1 MMNFVQDTRR
11 KIEIVASKIEKVNP
25 TAAARLMRL
34 SGAIGRAPDSMP
46 EAWAATNVQQMIDV
60 HTIAAQMRAKDT
72 PSRALR
78 ALEWI
83 RNVLIFLPLALTW
96 YGISQAVSS
105 YASDITDIQ
114 NNHKLSPDEI
124 ARQI

>member
-1 MMNFVQDTRR
+1 
-11 KIEIVASKIEKVNP
+11 
-25 TAAARLMRL
+25 MRWGGKL
-34 SGAIGRAPDSMP
+34 GRAPDSMP

-124 ARQI
+124 ARQIQTPFLYLWQQSFGGHLSGAF